1 MLLAK
6 SITGEEVAR
15 QLVTALSTE
24 LSIAPDMIAAAMR
37 NRASVND
44 VAMRTVSV
52 IFNRMMDMPCFSHTI
67 DHVGERMNTPILDD
81 FTKVWIS
88 LFSHSPKARL
98 TWRTL
103 TGLSVPSYSPTRW
116 RSKFEVV
123 HQLHNTFG
131 DVPGFLHCKELPPAT
146 TGKLLRVIDDAP
158 ACRKLK
164 MELAIT
170 VDAMEPFVK
179 ATYALEG
186 DGPLALLAY
195 QKLSAL
201 YNHISLQHY
210 PNMVAVAKHLSAGNA
225 SHEGQLIAY
234 ANACCA
240 PAYSYLKAKFDND
253 LSPHLLAFKAARYFS
268 PSKVNELKPAAA
280 DHCLFSHF

>member
-1 MLLAK
+1 MCEAFVIVLRYVDDWVIKQKVCRLMLLAK

-37 NRASVND
+37 DRASVND

-88 LFSHSPKARL
+88 LFSQARL
-98 TWRTL
+98 TWRTF

-116 RSKFEVV
+116 WSKFEVV

-131 DVPGFLHCKELPPAT
+131 DVPGFLHCNELPPAT
-146 TGKLLRVIDDAP
+146 TGTRV
-158 ACRKLK
+158 
-164 MELAIT
+164 
-170 VDAMEPFVK
+170 
-179 ATYALEG
+179 
-186 DGPLALLAY
+186 
-195 QKLSAL
+195 
-201 YNHISLQHY
+201 NHI
-210 PNMVAVAKHLSAGNA
+210 PTERECWWRWCPCGCNHLN
-225 SHEGQLIAY
+225 
-234 ANACCA
+234 
-240 PAYSYLKAKFDND
+240 
-253 LSPHLLAFKAARYFS
+253 
-268 PSKVNELKPAAA
+268 
-280 DHCLFSHF
+280 